1 MGNMVKDMIR
11 YCAIIALLLLVW
23 NRSAAQQ
30 HFAFTPITTTNG
42 LANNEVR
49 NITQLHDGRM
59 VVITN
64 GIINIYNGTTFEYIH
79 TNAQYHY
86 PLKGYLGYLR
96 SYVEN
101 QDRLWLKNQGQLMLI
116 DNTTGRFE
124 KDADSVLTR
133 LGIHEP
139 LADFFMDDG
148 HNLWLLTASDKLI
161 YRNRETGKL
170 VNFLPHASIVD
181 GKRDMLY
188 DIAVMNKRVYLFY
201 KSGAFVCLDMATHK
215 LILSGNSLS
224 NADQSKYNSTL
235 FPVQKN
241 NDLYQLRTGPGGGVL
256 LWYDLHKN
264 IWQKLLEVN
273 YALNYLSISQ
283 KGDLL
288 VSCTEGLWFFN
299 RRDFEKQHIRKLELV
314 DGTSVNT
321 EVSTLYF
328 DNQDGLWIGTLN
340 HGLLYYHPDRFK
352 FRNLGRSFFPDIGD
366 EDITISCFSERENGN
381 LLVGTYNGLFEY
393 DRQGPQLSR
402 FSPATGNVACTAM
415 VKDKSGN
422 IWLCTTTGL
431 YCITDRATRYYPV
444 GNVNN
449 LVFDGQNNMYMQT
462 EQNGFG
468 IFDQVTGTYKR
479 FAAYEKRI
487 SKVNQMVCWKGLL
500 IGMNNNGLFTYDI
513 KKQTVDFP
521 NQYGSNVPAMFRHG
535 SHNYKMIFSD
545 SRGLL
550 WFGTQDGLYLWD
562 EGKQQLTV
570 LNHTSG
576 LVNNSIKGIT
586 EDAGHNMWI
595 STSAGVSRIRMA
607 IKNKERTYSFTNF
620 NTYDGIIKEEF
631 ARRSIYIS
639 KNNHLYLGGI
649 NGFNEIDLDRFTVK
663 PRILLPLFTSFKVFG
678 EEIRENKTYDG
689 NRILTRSISSTK
701 AITLNHNQNFFTISF
716 SALNYVNPTQ
726 TYYRYILDGVDAD
739 WHEISTT
746 DGIGRITYTDLS
758 PGTYTFKVRA
768 TDNSGDWNGTVVTM
782 DITVRAPF
790 WRTPIAILLY
800 ITVALIAIYT
810 ALKFYIWQSKLT
822 IIRRQKQKLDLMKIN
837 FLTNMGH
844 ELRTPL
850 SLILTPLESV
860 LKKSNDQ
867 QLKNQLGNIYKNASN
882 MLNIVNNLVDFKQ
895 EEFKG
900 ESLRLNFVHMT
911 DIIEPII
918 VPFRQVCEEKGIAF
932 LADMPEEELFLYLDR
947 DKVTKMVSNLL
958 TNAFKFTR
966 PGGVIQLHIYT
977 DEQNRLILR
986 VADSGVGIAQSEL
999 PKIFDRYFQAQN
1011 QVEGAKG
1018 SGIGLNMVKEYV
1030 ELHGGEV
1037 MVTSKVNEGSVFTL
1051 SIPMDLQPT
1060 ASQYHVPKLA
1070 GDKRFR
1076 ILCVEDNEVFRG
1088 FMEEQLGAFY
1098 EIATAAD
1105 GREGLAKVDKFLPD
1119 LVISDITMPEMDGI
1133 ELCKQIKAN
1142 IKTSHTP
1149 VILLTA
1155 RYNEE
1160 VQFGAYNAG
1169 ADAYITKPFNLD
1181 ILLLRISKLIAQQE
1195 QRKMLFKNSIVIQPD
1210 QITTTSVDQELLE
1223 KVIRYIEKNIQS
1235 SSYSVEQLSSD
1246 MNMDR
1251 TGLYR
1256 KLMAITGQAPTEFIR
1271 SVKLKKAAH
1280 LLSQKRFSQQ
1290 EIAAKVG
1297 FGTAAYFSKC
1307 FKDEYGVSPSQYKG

>member
-1 MGNMVKDMIR
+1 MRSIFSYLIR
-11 YCAIIALLLLVW
+11 YCAILALLVLIC
-23 NRSAAQQ
+23 NRSTAQQ
-30 HFAFTPITTTNG
+30 HFAFTPINTTNG

-49 NITQLHDGRM
+49 NITQLQDGRM
-59 VVITN
+59 VIITN

-86 PLKGYLGYLR
+86 ALKGYLGYLR

-101 QDRLWLKNQGQLMLI
+101 KERLWLKNQGQLMLI

-124 KDADSVLTR
+124 KKADSVLAH
-133 LGIHEP
+133 LGVHGP
-139 LADFFMDDG
+139 LADLFMDDA
-148 HNLWLLTASDKLI
+148 HNLWFLTGSDQLL
-161 YRNRETGKL
+161 YRNQKTGKL
-170 VNFLPHASIVD
+170 ISFLSRASVVD

-188 DIAVMNKRVYLFY
+188 DIAVMNRRVYLFY
-201 KSGAFVCLDMATHK
+201 KSGAYVGLDMDTRRH
-215 LILSGNSLS
+215 IVSGNSLS
-224 NADQSKYNSTL
+224 SADQAKYSSTL

-256 LWYDLHKN
+256 LWYDLNKN

-288 VSCTEGLWFFN
+288 ISCTQGLWFFD
-299 RRDFEKQHIRKLELV
+299 RRNFEKQQIKKLEMV

-352 FRNLGRSFFPDIGD
+352 FRNLGRSFFPDNSG
-366 EDITISCFSERENGN
+366 EDITISCFSEKKNGN
-381 LLVGTYNGLFEY
+381 ILVGTYKGLFEY
-393 DRQGPQLSR
+393 NREASQLTR
-402 FSPATGNVACTAM
+402 FSPATTDISCTAM
-415 VKDKSGN
+415 IKGKTGR

-431 YCITDRATRYYPV
+431 YCITDQSTRYYPV
-444 GNVNN
+444 GNINHV
-449 LVFDGQNNMYMQT
+449 VFDRQNNMYLQT
-462 EQNGFG
+462 EDNGFG
-468 IFDQVTGTYKR
+468 KFDPLSGEYKR
-479 FAAYEKRI
+479 LAVYEKRI
-487 SKVNQMVCWKGLL
+487 VKVNQMVFWKGLL
-500 IGMNNNGLFTYDI
+500 IGMNNNGLFTYNI
-513 KKQTVDFP
+513 KKKTVSFP
-521 NQYGSNVPAMFRHG
+521 NQYGDKVPAMYRHG
-535 SHNYKMIFSD
+535 SHNYKMLFVD

-550 WFGTQDGLYLWD
+550 WFGTQDGLYVWD
-562 EGKQQLTV
+562 EGKQHLTT
-570 LNHTSG
+570 LNDTRG
-576 LVNNSIKGIT
+576 LVNNSIKGII
-586 EDAGHNMWI
+586 EDAEHTLWI
-595 STSAGVSRIRMA
+595 STSGGVSRIRVGV
-607 IKNKERTYSFTNF
+607 KNNERTYSMANF
-620 NTYDGIIKEEF
+620 NTYDGVIKEEF
-631 ARRSIYIS
+631 ARRSVYIS
-639 KNNHLYLGGI
+639 KDNHLLLGGI

-663 PRILLPLFTSFKVFG
+663 PRKLLPLFTSFKVFG
-678 EEIRENKTYDG
+678 EEIRENKAYNG
-689 NRILTRSISSTK
+689 NRILTRSISSTT
-701 AITLNHNQNFFTISF
+701 AIALNNNQNFFTISF
-716 SALNYVNPTQ
+716 TGLNYVNPTQ
-726 TYYRYILDGVDAD
+726 TYYRYILDGVDAG
-739 WHEISTT
+739 WHEISTA
-746 DGIGRITYTDLS
+746 DGIGRITYTGVS
-758 PGTYTFKVRA
+758 PGSYTLKVKA
-768 TDNSGDWNGTVVTM
+768 TDNSSDWNSPVITM

-790 WRTPIAILLY
+790 WRTPIAIILY
-800 ITVALIAIYT
+800 ITLALIAIYT
-810 ALKFYIWQSKLT
+810 ALKFYLWQSKLT

-860 LKKSNDQ
+860 LKKTDDQ
-867 QLKNQLGNIYKNASN
+867 QLKSQLDNIHKNASN

-895 EEFKG
+895 DEFKG
-900 ESLRLNFVHMT
+900 ESLRLNFVHIT
-911 DIIEPII
+911 DIIEPIV
-918 VPFRQVCEEKGIAF
+918 VPFRQVCEEKAIKF
-932 LADMPEEELFLYLDR
+932 HVDMPAEEIFLYLDR
-947 DKVTKMVSNLL
+947 DKLTKMVNNLL
-958 TNAFKFTR
+958 SNAFKFTR
-966 PGGVIQLHIYT
+966 SGGLIQLQIRAG
-977 DEQNRLILR
+977 EQNRLIIR
-986 VADSGVGIAQSEL
+986 VTDSGVGIAESDL
-999 PKIFDRYFQAQN
+999 SKIFNRYFQAQN
-1011 QVEGAKG
+1011 QVDGAKG

-1037 MVTSKVNEGSVFTL
+1037 TVTSQVNEGSEFTL
-1051 SIPMDLQPT
+1051 SIPMGLQPT
-1060 ASQYHVPKLA
+1060 ASRESVPKHT
-1070 GDKRFR
+1070 GDKRHR
-1076 ILCVEDNEVFRG
+1076 VLCVEDNEVFRN

-1098 EIATAAD
+1098 EVATAAD
-1105 GREGLAKVDKFLPD
+1105 GTEGLAKMDKFQPD

-1133 ELCKQIKAN
+1133 ELCKKIKGE
-1142 IKTSHTP
+1142 IRTSHTP

-1160 VQFGAYNAG
+1160 VQSGAYHAG

-1210 QITTTSVDQELLE
+1210 QITTTSVDQELIE